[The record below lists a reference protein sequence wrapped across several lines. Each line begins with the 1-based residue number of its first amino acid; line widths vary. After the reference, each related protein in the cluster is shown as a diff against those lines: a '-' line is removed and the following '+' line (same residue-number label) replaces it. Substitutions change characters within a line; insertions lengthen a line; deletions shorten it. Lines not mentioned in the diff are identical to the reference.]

1 MNFWPQQ
8 QQSEMLSTIFRAIN
22 NFLDSENF
30 ILTQTFQIRKTFPF
44 PCGFMDLESFSSNQ
58 NAKELG
64 FCQVIID
71 LDLVS
76 SLCLNQL
83 IGV

>member
-1 MNFWPQQ
+1 
-8 QQSEMLSTIFRAIN
+8 
-22 NFLDSENF
+22 
-30 ILTQTFQIRKTFPF
+30 
-44 PCGFMDLESFSSNQ
+44 MDLESFSSNQ

-83 IGV
+83 IGKV